1 MMNLIKRIFKLIFA
15 YYASIPIWVII
26 SLSWYVLL
34 GDNRLWKLATLYIY
48 SSPAVRSMFFLKR
61 NYENI
66 IKNFILDFK
75 SKRALNFCSNYTKR
89 RIYITKKIV
98 YIKNKLNNQL
108 CIVPT
113 CFRKGVHKQIEN
125 SLICQ
130 YHRRRS
136 INLPWWIVF
145 VWRPAKF
152 RRDFSR
158 KDYD

>member
-1 MMNLIKRIFKLIFA
+1 MKNLIKRVFKLIFA

-34 GDNRLWKLATLYIY
+34 GDNRLWKLATLQIY

-75 SKRALNFCSNYTKR
+75 NKRALNFTSKYTKR
-89 RIYITKKIV
+89 RIQLTKKIV
-98 YIKNKLNNQL
+98 FIKNKLNNQL

-113 CFRKGVHKQIEN
+113 CFRKGVHKQIKN
-125 SLICQ
+125 TLTCQ
-130 YHRRRS
+130 YHWRRS

-152 RRDFSR
+152 QRDLNR
-158 KDYD
+158 KRYN

>member
-1 MMNLIKRIFKLIFA
+1 MMNLINRVFKLIFA

-26 SLSWYVLL
+26 SLSWYFLL
-34 GDNRLWKLATLYIY
+34 GDNRLWKLATLYVY

-61 NYENI
+61 NYGNI

-75 SKRALNFCSNYTKR
+75 NKRALKFNYKYSKR
-89 RIYITKKIV
+89 RIYLTKKIV
-98 YIKNKLNNQL
+98 FVKNKLNSDL

-113 CFRKGVHKQIEN
+113 CFRNGIHKQIEN
-125 SLICQ
+125 TLICK
-130 YHRRRS
+130 YHWRRS

-152 RRDFSR
+152 QRDFNR
-158 KDYD
+158 KGYY